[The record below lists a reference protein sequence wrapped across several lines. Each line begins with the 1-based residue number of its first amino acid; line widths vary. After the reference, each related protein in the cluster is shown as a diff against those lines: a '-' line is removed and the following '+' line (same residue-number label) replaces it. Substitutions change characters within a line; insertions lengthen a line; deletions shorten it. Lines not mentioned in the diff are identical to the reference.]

1 MGMALFSRINNPFL
15 RFLGSPQTILVGSFA
30 GIILIGALFLML
42 PWAQNGNKIGF
53 VDALF
58 TATSAVCVT
67 GLAVVDTATDYTF
80 FGQAVILFL
89 IQIGGLGVM
98 TFASLAFQILGRRL
112 SLQTQAVVHDSF
124 FQQDVGAEFK
134 RTFTTILLLTFGIEA
149 VGAFF
154 LFIRFIP
161 NMDFGPALWNS
172 VFHSVSAFCNAG
184 FSLRTDSLIG
194 LRHDLVV
201 LFTIMALI
209 VLGGLGYMVL
219 HELWISGGRRLGFF
233 PIMRYARRFSFHS
246 KVVMFVTSILLV
258 GGTILIMLS
267 GLTPAE
273 PTWYETGVNA
283 LFQSVSSRTAGFNS
297 VDIGQLPSGTL
308 FIITLLMFI
317 GGSPGSCA
325 GGIKTTSVAIWL
337 ARLRSGVYGRS
348 DVNLMNRS
356 LSPDLV
362 SRTDLLITLA
372 AVWNVLGVLLLFE
385 TETHMKVDALNL
397 IFEQISAFGTVGLST
412 GLTPNLSIAG
422 KLWISATMFM
432 GRLGPLTITL
442 WMFPRSSVQVNY
454 PKGRVM
460 IG

>member
-1 MGMALFSRINNPFL
+1 MAFFSKMNNPFL

-30 GIILIGALFLML
+30 GVILIGALFLML
-42 PWAQNGNKIGF
+42 PWAQTQNKIGF

-67 GLAVVDTATDYTF
+67 GLIVVDTATDYTF

-134 RTFTTILLLTFGIEA
+134 RTFATILLLTFGIEA
-149 VGAFF
+149 LGAFF

-161 NMDFGPALWNS
+161 NMDFGEALWSS
-172 VFHSVSAFCNAG
+172 VFHSISAFCNAG
-184 FSLRTDSLIG
+184 FSIRSDSLIG
-194 LRHDLVV
+194 LRHDFVV
-201 LFTIMALI
+201 LFVIMALI

-219 HELWISGGRRLGFF
+219 HELWIAGGRRFGFF
-233 PIMRYARRFSFHS
+233 PVMRYRERRFSFHS
-246 KVVMFVTSILLV
+246 RVVMYVTSILLV
-258 GGTILIMLS
+258 GGTFMLMAS
-267 GLTPAE
+267 GLTPE
-273 PTWYETGVNA
+273 ETTWYDKGMNA
-283 LFQSVSSRTAGFNS
+283 VFQSVTSRTAGFNT
-297 VDIGQLPSGTL
+297 VDIGLLPSGSL
-308 FIITLLMFI
+308 FILIVLMFV

-337 ARLRSGVYGRS
+337 ARLRSGVYGDT
-348 DVNLMNRS
+348 DVHLMDRR
-356 LSPDLV
+356 LSQELV
-362 SRTDLLITLA
+362 GRTDLLIAVAT
-372 AVWNVLGVLLLFE
+372 VWNVIGILLLYQ
-385 TETHMKVDALNL
+385 TETHLRVDSLHL
-397 IFEQISAFGTVGLST
+397 FFEQISAFGTVGLST
-412 GLTPNLSIAG
+412 GVTPNLSIAG

-442 WMFPRSSVQVNY
+442 WMFPRSPVQVSY